1 MQKKLLLIRVIESH
15 LRYKLSNT
23 EIIRLLCCDTK
34 GLKKAARFVIKA
46 EQITGQKY
54 RNRGRTLN
62 KVQTKRR
69 VST

>member
-15 LRYKLSNT
+15 LRYKLSKT
-23 EIIRLLCCDTK
+23 QILRMLCCDTK

-54 RNRGRTLN
+54 PNRGRTLN
-62 KVQTKRR
+62 KVETKHR
-69 VST
+69 VSA

>member
-23 EIIRLLCCDTK
+23 EILRMLCCDTK

-54 RNRGRTLN
+54 PNRGRTLN
-62 KVQTKRR
+62 KVQPKHRL
-69 VST
+69 SA

>member
-23 EIIRLLCCDTK
+23 EILRMLCCETE

-46 EQITGQKY
+46 EQITGKKFP
-54 RNRGRTLN
+54 NLGHTLN
-62 KVQTKRR
+62 KVENKHR
-69 VST
+69 VSA

>member
-69 VST
+69 VSA

>member
-62 KVQTKRR
+62 KVQTKHRI
-69 VST
+69 SA